1 MKISVTLALAI
12 LLATVGGGYFLEDR
26 YQTIRAAA
34 TYHAH
39 QQAAQRA
46 DVTALEL
53 AQAVSAAEL
62 TRDIEALR
70 LQNVTMELNAIYDRE
85 DAKRSLPTDAVRK
98 EQLLTQ
104 MAEIIKA
111 LEK

>member
-1 MKISVTLALAI
+1 MTSALDIYRTANVLI
-12 LLATVGGGYFLEDR
+12 REHGEDAALE
-26 YQTIRAAA
+26 
-34 TYHAH
+34 
-39 QQAAQRA
+39 AAQRA

-85 DAKRSLPTDAVRK
+85 DANRSLPTDAVRK